1 MEMISYLTWK
11 SVQNR
16 KLTSLLCVVSIA
28 LSVALL
34 LGVERMK
41 NGARDGFTNT
51 ISQTDL
57 IVGAKGGP
65 LQLVL
70 YMVFRIGAPT
80 NNIRYSSYAEI
91 KSSPE
96 VDWTIPISL
105 GDAYRGYRVVGT
117 DENLFKHYRYRGDKQ
132 IEILEGKIPADI
144 FGVALG
150 FEVAQKFQH
159 KISDSITLSH
169 GISKKSLMEHS
180 NTPFKVVG
188 ILKPTSTPIDRSIF
202 ITLEGMEAMHFGWEE
217 GVLGK
222 ESRISPEKLKKENI
236 HIGQITGF
244 LLKTK
249 NRIQTL
255 KLQRKID
262 LFPEDPLMAV
272 IPGLALHELWRTL
285 SYVEN
290 ILYLI
295 SLSVLAVGL
304 ISVIISLYTSLNERR
319 REIAIFRAL
328 GSGVGKVVSLLLFE
342 SSLIVLTGILIGTML
357 LYLGLF
363 IVRPYL
369 ESNFSLYL
377 PIQPLSSIEWMYLG
391 GILLGGITAG
401 FIPAIK
407 AYRNSLQDG
416 LTIQV

>member
-1 MEMISYLTWK
+1 MMVVYLTWK
-11 SVQNR
+11 SIQNR
-16 KLTSLLCVVSIA
+16 KMTSLLCVVSIA

-41 NGARDGFTNT
+41 NGARNGFTNT

-57 IVGAKGGP
+57 IVGSKGGP

-70 YMVFRIGAPT
+70 YTIFRIGAPT
-80 NNIRYSSYAEI
+80 NNIRYSSYTKI
-91 KSSPE
+91 KNLPE

-117 DENLFKHYRYRGDKQ
+117 DENLFKYYRYRGDKK
-132 IEILEGKIPADI
+132 IEILEGQIPKGI
-144 FGVALG
+144 FDVVLG
-150 FEVAQKFQH
+150 FEVAQKYQH
-159 KISDSITLSH
+159 KTSDSIVLSH
-169 GISKKSLMEHS
+169 GISKRSIMEHS
-180 NTPFKVVG
+180 NTPFRVVG
-188 ILKPTSTPIDRSIF
+188 VLKPTGTPIDRSVF
-202 ITLEGMEAMHFGWEE
+202 ITLEGMEALHFGWEE
-217 GVLGK
+217 GVPRKGND
-222 ESRISPEKLKKENI
+222 ISPEKLKKANI
-236 HIGQITGF
+236 QIRQITSF

-262 LFPEDPLMAV
+262 SFPKDPLMAV
-272 IPGLALHELWRTL
+272 IPGVALHELWRTL

-290 ILYLI
+290 ILFLI
-295 SLSVLAVGL
+295 SLCVLVVGL

-328 GSGVGKVVSLLLFE
+328 GSGIGKVVSLLMFE
-342 SSLIVLTGILIGTML
+342 STLIVLMGILLGTIF

-363 IVRPYL
+363 IVRPIL

-377 PIQPLSSIEWMYLG
+377 PIQSLSSTEWMYLG
-391 GILLGGITAG
+391 GILLGGIIAG
-401 FIPAIK
+401 LIPAIK

-416 LTIQV
+416 LTIQA